1 MLIGSKHRLDAISES
16 PKILYGEYQ
25 LKRVKEKNVLGLI
38 IDDQLK
44 WNKHNVEHCKTISKS
59 VALLRKAK
67 NYVSQE
73 VLVTMYNSLV
83 LPHFNYCSTIWHDDN
98 NTQNIENLLK
108 LQKRAARIITSS
120 DYSIRSH
127 QIFETLQWQPIK
139 TILDKRELLLMFK
152 IIKGKAP
159 NYLTMLLSNCNNINY
174 QLRSNKLKI
183 SLPKPKTDFLKKS
196 FAYRGAASWNKL
208 PSGI

>member
-1 MLIGSKHRLDAISES
+1 ML
-16 PKILYGEYQ
+16 
-25 LKRVKEKNVLGLI
+25 EKDREARRNDSGLTQNWSHNRY
-38 IDDQLK
+38 QLK

-59 VALLRKAK
+59 IALLRKAK
-67 NYVSQE
+67 SYVSQE

-108 LQKRAARIITSS
+108 LQKRVARIMTSS
-120 DYSIRSH
+120 DYCIRSH
-127 QIFETLQWQPIK
+127 Q

-159 NYLTMLLSNCNNINY
+159 NYLTMLFSNCNNINY
-174 QLRSNKLKI
+174 QLEIHACSNPRLTNQKCNYILG
-183 SLPKPKTDFLKKS
+183 T
-196 FAYRGAASWNKL
+196 
-208 PSGI
+208 